1 MTVTTRIKLS
11 TMMFLQ
17 FFIWGAWFVTMGTYL
32 GKILSATGVQNAT
45 AYSSQSWG
53 AIIAPFI
60 IGLIADRYFS
70 AQKVLG
76 ILHLTGAAILYYITT
91 ITNFSAFLPA
101 IFAYMIVYMPTLALV
116 NSVSFRQM
124 TNPSKEFPPIRVFG
138 TAGWIV
144 IGLFIGWLGWE
155 KTGTL
160 NETFSTIVGSSL
172 SSFLQGGTLILTFKT
187 AAAASLLLGLLS
199 FTLPATPPAKKG
211 QKTSFRDIIG
221 LESIG
226 LLKNKSYLVFFLSSV
241 AICIPLAFYYNFTNS
256 FLNEVGMKE
265 AATKQSFGQM
275 SELAFMALMPLF
287 FIRLGVKKML
297 AVGMLAWVLRYVF
310 FAYGDVGSNYW
321 MLIAGIV
328 LHGICYDFFF
338 VTGQIYTDNLAGEKF
353 KSAAQGFI
361 TLATYG
367 VGMLIGSYISGP
379 IVDNWK
385 TSASTHNWTSIWL
398 IPGGIAAVVLIVF
411 LLFFKDKNQIQ
422 TSPSLEID
430 GEPEGR
436 LEV

>member
-1 MTVTTRIKLS
+1 MTVTTRVKLS
-11 TMMFLQ
+11 TMMFLE
-17 FFIWGAWFVTMGTYL
+17 FFIWGSWFVTMGTYL
-32 GKILSATGVQNAT
+32 GKTLSATGVQNAT
-45 AYSSQSWG
+45 AYSTQSWG
-53 AIIAPFI
+53 AIIAPFV

-76 ILHLTGAAILYYITT
+76 ILHLTGAALLYYITT
-91 ITNFSAFLPA
+91 IPNFEGFFPIIL
-101 IFAYMIVYMPTLALV
+101 AYMIVYMPTLALV

-124 TNPSKEFPPIRVFG
+124 TNPSKEFPPIRILG
-138 TAGWIV
+138 TLGWIV
-144 IGLFIGWLGWE
+144 AGLTIGWLGWE
-155 KTGTL
+155 QS
-160 NETFSTIVGSSL
+160 NSL
-172 SSFLQGGTLILTFKT
+172 VLTFKM
-187 AAAASLLLGLLS
+187 AAIASLILGLLS

-211 QKTSFRDIIG
+211 QKTTLGDIMG
-221 LESIG
+221 LDSLG
-226 LLKNKSYLVFFLSSV
+226 LLKNRSYLIFFIASV
-241 AICIPLAFYYNFTNS
+241 AICIPLAFYYNFTNP
-256 FLNEVGMKE
+256 FLNEVGMK
-265 AATKQSFGQM
+265 AAASKQSMGQM

-287 FIRLGVKKML
+287 FVRLGVKKML

-338 VTGQIYTDNLAGEKF
+338 VTGQIYTDNLAGERF

-385 TSASTHNWTSIWL
+385 LSDTSHNWTTIWL
-398 IPGGIAAVVLIVF
+398 IPAGIAAVVLLIF
-411 LLFFKDKNQIQ
+411 IIFFKDTNQIQ
-422 TSPSLEID
+422 TNPGLEID
-430 GEPEGR
+430 EPKTH